1 MGAGGAPRPPRHG
14 HPVTR
19 QVLVPRDSYSI
30 IDTWEAA
37 GLRGSGSHDV
47 VVEDVFVPHDHV
59 TDLYGAGM
67 RVDTALY
74 RMPIYSRLAFNK
86 VGVATGIARAALD
99 AFAVLAADKT
109 PFISQ
114 SLLRDRP
121 QAQLAMAEAEARW
134 RSARAFV
141 LEAVDELWSS
151 AHAGNEPTIQAQA

>member
-47 VVEDVFVPHDHV
+47 VVEDVFVPDDHV

-74 RMPIYSRLAFNK
+74 RLPIYSRLAFNK
-86 VGVATGIARAALD
+86 VGVATGVARTALD
-99 AFAVLAADKT
+99 AFAALAAEKT
-109 PFISQ
+109 PFTTTA
-114 SLLRDRP
+114 LLRERP
-121 QAQLAMAEAEARW
+121 QAQLAMAEAEARL
-134 RSARAFV
+134 RAARAFV
-141 LEAVDELWSS
+141 FEAVDAVWT
-151 AHAGNEPTIQAQA
+151 ATCDGTR